1 MKTLKFNEGGQ
12 PVFLDDLKMLQDN
25 GLEPW
30 SRLVSALAGSGNAF
44 LLKKPEVDIVEASED
59 EGTTTFVLKAGTLV
73 AGGTVADWEDTRLTI
88 GDWET
93 PIYLVV
99 RREESGA
106 RVFQDG
112 QTRNCMVRTTVIPTL
127 DSSGAD
133 EYYSLYDMKTI
144 SELLKDFVGLS
155 ENTWKDVPVTFM
167 NGYGGKVM
175 CQDNVMYR
183 RIYIDIESKN
193 ATMTDGQIALFNT
206 TEQYMRFF
214 RSPAWVAVKGDKKLK
229 TFGVHGY
236 EGIVSVSKSSDD
248 GEQESPSGVPVKI
261 VFELPK

>member
-1 MKTLKFNEGGQ
+1 M
-12 PVFLDDLKMLQDN
+12 
-25 GLEPW
+25 
-30 SRLVSALAGSGNAF
+30 
-44 LLKKPEVDIVEASED
+44 
-59 EGTTTFVLKAGTLV
+59 
-73 AGGTVADWEDTRLTI
+73 
-88 GDWET
+88 
-93 PIYLVV
+93 
-99 RREESGA
+99 
-106 RVFQDG
+106 
-112 QTRNCMVRTTVIPTL
+112 
-127 DSSGAD
+127 
-133 EYYSLYDMKTI
+133 
-144 SELLKDFVGLS
+144 GLS

-193 ATMTDGQIALFNT
+193 ATLTDGQIALFNT
-206 TEQYMRFF
+206 TEQYLRFF

>member
-12 PVFLDDLKMLQDN
+12 PVFLDDLKTLQDN
-25 GLEPW
+25 QQETSSQLM
-30 SRLVSALAGSGNAF
+30 SVLGNSQKAF
-44 LLKKPEVDIVEASED
+44 LMKKPEVETVQISE
-59 EGTTTFVLKAGTLV
+59 EELTTTFVLKAGTLV
-73 AGGTVADWEDTRLTI
+73 VDGLAMSWADTQLTI
-88 GDWET
+88 NGWDT

-99 RREESGA
+99 RREESDA

-133 EYYSLYDMKTI
+133 EYYSLYDMKTL

-248 GEQESPSGVPVKI
+248 GEQESPSTVPVKI